1 MENIAAEV
9 DKAKATQP
17 VIYLFKKKQ
26 NEPETRMKIDL

>member
-9 DKAKATQP
+9 NNAKATQP
-17 VIYLFKKKQ
+17 VIYLLLKKQ